1 MSWARVAAG
10 HAKSSARTAAAP
22 APDVDA
28 ADDRWM
34 RAGQGTGRTQRRV
47 DEVDVVDVLNA
58 GVAMGSA
65 DEGGAKADG
74 DAAGGFSPTASG
86 TPGAGA
92 AVETAREIA
101 QTIASGETK
110 TMKPS
115 ARFDSASSAAEVDG
129 RQKQQQVGEESEA
142 SGDSGRPANGGG
154 QGAEACVKG
163 GDDNA
168 ATLQAEVEARPRRT
182 MQALVVMLG
191 SEDGAAPK
199 SADAVALRGGEE
211 GLAPGDLVHR
221 GMVNT
226 GNNCFRNSVLQALLA
241 CEPFVR
247 REFPLFFFFSYLFV
261 CMCVPYPSAFLPS
274 RIIHLNKQ
282 QTEGIIVVTELWP

>member
-1 MSWARVAAG
+1 
-10 HAKSSARTAAAP
+10 
-22 APDVDA
+22 
-28 ADDRWM
+28 
-34 RAGQGTGRTQRRV
+34 
-47 DEVDVVDVLNA
+47 
-58 GVAMGSA
+58 MGSA
-65 DEGGAKADG
+65 DEGEAKADG
-74 DAAGGFSPTASG
+74 DTAGGFSPTVNG

-92 AVETAREIA
+92 AVKTAKGIA
-101 QTIASGETK
+101 KTIASGETK

-154 QGAEACVKG
+154 QGAEACDKG
-163 GDDNA
+163 GNANA

-191 SEDGAAPK
+191 SKDGAAPK
-199 SADAVALRGGEE
+199 SADAVALLGGKE

-221 GMVNT
+221 GIVNT
-226 GNNCFRNSVLQALLA
+226 EKNCYRNSVLQALLA

-247 REFPLFFFFSYLFV
+247 REFPLFFFLFFLFV
-261 CMCVPYPSAFLPS
+261 CAFHIPLLFYP
-274 RIIHLNKQ
+274 H
-282 QTEGIIVVTELWP
+282 V

>member
-1 MSWARVAAG
+1 MSWVRVAPG
-10 HAKSSARTAAAP
+10 HAKSFARTAAAP
-22 APDVDA
+22 AP
-28 ADDRWM
+28 
-34 RAGQGTGRTQRRV
+34 
-47 DEVDVVDVLNA
+47 VVDVLNA

-74 DAAGGFSPTASG
+74 DAAGGSSPTANG

-92 AVETAREIA
+92 AVETAKGMA
-101 QTIASGETK
+101 Q

-154 QGAEACVKG
+154 QGAEACDKG
-163 GDDNA
+163 GDANA
-168 ATLQAEVEARPRRT
+168 ATLQAEAEVEARPRRT

-191 SEDGAAPK
+191 REDGAAPK
-199 SADAVALRGGEE
+199 SAGAVALLGKEG

-221 GMVNT
+221 GIVNT
-226 GNNCFRNSVLQALLA
+226 EKNCFRNSVLQALLA

-247 REFPLFFFFSYLFV
+247 REFPLFFFFSCFLFV
-261 CMCVPYPSAFLPS
+261 CAFHIPLLFYP
-274 RIIHLNKQ
+274 H
-282 QTEGIIVVTELWP
+282 V